1 MSEFMKLNGQDFIKG
16 IIVAGL
22 VAVLGSLQTILEAGA
37 LPTGA
42 EWITISKMAGAA
54 IISYLLKNLFTN
66 SQGQIAKAE

>member
-1 MSEFMKLNGQDFIKG
+1 MSEFMKLNAQDFIKG

-42 EWITISKMAGAA
+42 EWLTIGKMAGAA

-66 SQGQIAKAE
+66 SQGQIAKPE

>member
-1 MSEFMKLNGQDFIKG
+1 MKLNGQDFIKG

-37 LPTGA
+37 LPSGA
-42 EWITISKMAGAA
+42 EWLTIGKMAGAA

-66 SQGQIAKAE
+66 SQGQIAKPE